1 MTSRDTYDMKQTE
14 HLERT
19 EAAGN
24 VITTTIKHQEENKME
39 NEMQVIDNLDKE
51 FAHIVT
57 LTVPVKVAIDALAKD
72 EKFIDVVYEQM
83 KESISDDV
91 ELLVKDNV
99 ESVVAYQIE
108 DKMSDYL
115 NSDNVWDTIESDV
128 NNAITNAQ
136 DSEVTEEW
144 IENQLDSYQGQNPAN
159 LCSLGKSVWNAICH
173 TVNSDISLHLDKIQE
188 GSVDLIKFPRLDTM
202 VIDLVKLITT
212 VSENV
217 TKKVIEEEKQKYL
230 ANRDEYL
237 KPKEDVVDAHL
248 VDGREVDGF
257 DPKLSVADVRDF
269 INKLELSD
277 NVKAYVRDEFIN
289 AVNQKIL
296 N

>member
-1 MTSRDTYDMKQTE
+1 MTNRDTYDIQQAE

-24 VITTTIKHQEENKME
+24 VITTTTKHQMENKME
-39 NEMQVIDNLDKE
+39 NETQVIDNLT
-51 FAHIVT
+51 V
-57 LTVPVKVAIDALAKD
+57 TVPVKVVIDALAKD
-72 EKFIDVVYEQM
+72 DKFIDVVYEQM

-91 ELLVKDNV
+91 ESLVNDNV
-99 ESVVAYQIE
+99 ESIIE
-108 DKMSDYL
+108 DKMSGYITE
-115 NSDNVWDTIESDV
+115 DNVWDTIQHDV
-128 NNAITNAQ
+128 NNAITDAQ
-136 DSEVTEEW
+136 ESEVTTEW
-144 IENQLDSYQGQNPAN
+144 IEDQLDSYQNQNPAN

-173 TVNSDISLHLDKIQE
+173 TVGSDISLHLNKIQQ
-188 GSVDLIKFPRLDTM
+188 GSVDIQKLVGLDTM
-202 VIDLVKLITT
+202 VIDLVKLITV

-217 TKKVIEEEKQKYL
+217 TKKVIEEEKQRYL

-248 VDGREVDGF
+248 VDTNTVDKQEVFGLN
-257 DPKLSVADVRDF
+257 PELSVEDMRHF

-277 NVKAYVRDEFIN
+277 NVKAYVRDAFIKT
-289 AVNQKIL
+289 VNEKRL